1 MNEWITEIE
10 NQDKLEPGQS
20 GWWPIWG
27 ASVLE
32 VQVGDVVVDSSGAY
46 EVYGM
51 LGSTLTQR
59 GFGTSE
65 GEIWAGFMA
74 KIKILRRG
82 TGMTLGEFVDQPAAA
97 RAAYERIRAES

>member
-1 MNEWITEIE
+1 MSKAIEEIE
-10 NQDKLEPGQS
+10 AQGTLQS
-20 GWWPIWG
+20 GTEGWWTVWG

-59 GFGTSE
+59 GFATSE
-65 GEIWAGFMA
+65 GEIWAGFIA
-74 KIKILRRG
+74 RIKILRRG
-82 TGMTLGEFVDQPAAA
+82 TGMMLGEFVEQTAAA
-97 RAAYERIRAES
+97 RARYERIREEG

>member
-1 MNEWITEIE
+1 MSKAIEEIE
-10 NQDKLEPGQS
+10 IQGKLEPGTE
-20 GWWPIWG
+20 GWWPVWG

-32 VQVGDVVVDSSGAY
+32 VRIGDVVVDSSGAY
-46 EVYGM
+46 EVYSF

-59 GFGTSE
+59 GFYTSE

-74 KIKILRRG
+74 RIKIIRKG

-97 RAAYERIRAES
+97 RARYERIRSEG